1 MIDVHGAEGSV
12 LRGMPRL
19 LRNTIQVLLREL
31 HALHEDQPH
40 SPDVSRVE
48 LLEWIEQCGFSVFHV
63 AGHVWD
69 HLSGMRTHL
78 EQGRFAYVRVTAATR
93 QHLLYG
99 RPVEIVIVA
108 TKMPDVGE
116 LLGPPIDV
124 AAAVGCRWMRNVDA
138 REANG
143 YCWDM
148 SRLDARKRASLP
160 KSAFAYV
167 DSRGRRRLPIHDEAH
182 VRNALARFNQV
193 VFEHDAA
200 RERARKRLLNAAK
213 KYRIVP
219 VGFITGQLHYEQ
231 KQGTVG
237 RLVIE
242 LGRNGAPGE
251 FEQRLRSVLRDPTLT
266 VLHWS
271 NASGAYLDRTGSP
284 VPLPAEGEPRV
295 VTYLERHGRPMTAL
309 IHDRAVLDDPDL
321 AETVLA
327 AVRFVVENDRAHG
340 QVQATATDAA
350 ALPTGFVTFL
360 MTDIERSTV
369 LVRRWGNRYGGAL
382 DAIRS
387 ILRTAVSRKGGRE
400 IDSRADEFFAVFE
413 RAGGA
418 LHAAVA
424 VQRALGERRWPGD
437 VQVRL
442 RIGIHSGR
450 PTLTDVGYVGL
461 AVHAAAR
468 VCAAGRGGQIL
479 ASGEVKAA
487 VGTSVPAGIRF
498 RTLGRHRLPGLPD
511 AVALF
516 QVEADGLLV
525 RFPPPRIGA
534 RDLMTSGPVD
544 KPG

>member
-1 MIDVHGAEGSV
+1 VCE
-12 LRGMPRL
+12 
-19 LRNTIQVLLREL
+19 T
-31 HALHEDQPH
+31 
-40 SPDVSRVE
+40 
-48 LLEWIEQCGFSVFHV
+48 
-63 AGHVWD
+63 
-69 HLSGMRTHL
+69 
-78 EQGRFAYVRVTAATR
+78 
-93 QHLLYG
+93 
-99 RPVEIVIVA
+99 
-108 TKMPDVGE
+108 
-116 LLGPPIDV
+116 
-124 AAAVGCRWMRNVDA
+124 
-138 REANG
+138 NG
-143 YCWDM
+143 YCGNM
-148 SRLDARKRASLP
+148 PPLDARKRASLP

-193 VFEHDAA
+193 IFENEAA

-213 KYRIVP
+213 KYAIVP
-219 VGFITGQLHYEQ
+219 VGFITGQLQYEQ
-231 KQGTVG
+231 KQATVG

-271 NASGAYLDRTGSP
+271 NASGAYLDGTGKP
-284 VPLPAEGEPRV
+284 VPLPAEGGPRV

-309 IHDRAVLDDPDL
+309 VHDPAVLEDPDL

-350 ALPTGFVTFL
+350 ALPTGFVTLL
-360 MTDIERSTV
+360 MTDIEGSTV
-369 LVRRWGNRYGGAL
+369 LLHRLGDRYGGAL
-382 DAIRS
+382 DDIRS
-387 ILRTAVSRKGGRE
+387 VLRATVSREGGRE

-418 LHAAVA
+418 VQAAVA
-424 VQRALGERRWPGD
+424 VQRVLGERSWPDD
-437 VQVRL
+437 VQVRV

-461 AVHAAAR
+461 AVHAVAR
-468 VCAAGRGGQIL
+468 VCAAGHGGQII
-479 ASGEVKAA
+479 ASGDAKAA
-487 VGTSVPAGIRF
+487 LGKSAPAGIRF
-498 RTLGRHRLPGLPD
+498 RTLGRHRLTGLPD

-525 RFPPPRIGA
+525 RFPPPRTGE
-534 RDLMTSGPVD
+534 RYLMNSGLIE